1 MNTGTLNLD
10 RVPDEE
16 LRISLDQRTLEA
28 AREAADR
35 AELTLSAWIVHAI
48 KSTALYE
55 NGMAGIREYEA
66 EHGEITDEEVAA
78 AEVELDRLSREAYGE
93 DQT

>member
-16 LRISLDQRTLEA
+16 LHISLDPRTAQA
-28 AREAADR
+28 AREAAQR
-35 AELTLSAWIVHAI
+35 VGLTLSAWMVHAI

-55 NGMAGIREYEA
+55 NGMAGILEYEA
-66 EHGEITDEEVAA
+66 EYGEIPEEARAA
-78 AEVELDRLSREAYGE
+78 AAARLEELSREADAGGE
-93 DQT
+93 I